1 MLLDIDLRLAPNVRA
16 PREARRGLEA
26 LRPSLDDSLVDEA
39 VLLVSEIVTNA
50 VRHAELDPNDAIEVR
65 VRGSESLLR
74 VDVIDPGPGFDRDR
88 LQVPN
93 GQGGW
98 GIWLLARLATRWG
111 VERDDVTRVW
121 FELASRFPRERGGV
135 PVEHHHRK
143 GGSSDG

>member
-1 MLLDIDLRLAPNVRA
+1 MPLDIDLRLAPNVRA

-50 VRHAELDPNDAIEVR
+50 VRHAKLDANDAIEVR
-65 VRGSESLLR
+65 VRGSDSLLR

-88 LQVPN
+88 LQAPN

-98 GIWLLARLATRWG
+98 GIWLIERLSTRWG

-121 FELASRFPRERGGV
+121 FELASRFPRKRGGV
-135 PVEHHHRK
+135 PVEHDHRK
-143 GGSSDG
+143 GREL